1 MPMFPRFARSF
12 MRHGVALT
20 RPPQSPQLDDAGDI
34 AMIIGKRGG
43 AFPRRTPVRPSRRLG
58 CATTARSAIWVRH
71 AKFNVRQ
78 GKNCNG
84 SGAMVPWLMPFTDA
98 AQIVDVTL
106 EARVNGDLR
115 QSDRTGPMLFP
126 VTRQIAHGSPFTT
139 SVPGDIIA
147 TATPVAAGARFDPA
161 VWLQPGDVAEMSL
174 PGIGALCNG
183 VVTA

>member
-1 MPMFPRFARSF
+1 MFPRFARSF
-12 MRHGVALT
+12 MRHGVSLT
-20 RPPQSPQLDDAGDI
+20 RPPQSPQLDDQGDI
-34 AMIIGKRGG
+34 AMITGKRGG
-43 AFPRRTPVRPSRRLG
+43 EFPRRTPVRPSRRLG

-115 QSDRTGPMLFP
+115 QSDRTGRMLFP

-183 VVTA
+183 VVTE